1 MVTGVA
7 GCRMVTVC
15 PGTPGAIWLATVWI
29 TRLAAGMV
37 ANAMVGFSSKPA
49 GTAWIRAPFTLTGTR
64 VAHTHVHLGLTLP
77 MQTEWSVAPRRGHR
91 DGTLLLN
98 TKLMKYVLK

>member
-15 PGTPGAIWLATVWI
+15 PGTPGAIWLATVWM

-49 GTAWIRAPFTLTGTR
+49 GRACVRT
-64 VAHTHVHLGLTLP
+64 
-77 MQTEWSVAPRRGHR
+77 RRGCPFSCMPWQ
-91 DGTLLLN
+91 DGRYWG
-98 TKLMKYVLK
+98 KRVVVLRH